1 VLAQIADNLQRNYFA
16 CGNLSLLILH
26 FRLFQWRLSTPY
38 RLAPRAAARLVS
50 PLVQPWLLCEHE
62 LVWPNII
69 MICEPS
75 YTSCNS
81 RWSVN
86 CIQCAHSLP
95 HILCG
100 SERTELCFH
109 VGVVTLATAMQ
120 VAATVAAHGNSV
132 SVGMCQG
139 YSAVLLPQ
147 LQQDGS
153 QLMVTDDEAS
163 WIGKDLLTK

>member
-1 VLAQIADNLQRNYFA
+1 
-16 CGNLSLLILH
+16 
-26 FRLFQWRLSTPY
+26 
-38 RLAPRAAARLVS
+38 
-50 PLVQPWLLCEHE
+50 
-62 LVWPNII
+62 
-69 MICEPS
+69 
-75 YTSCNS
+75 
-81 RWSVN
+81 
-86 CIQCAHSLP
+86 
-95 HILCG
+95 
-100 SERTELCFH
+100 
-109 VGVVTLATAMQ
+109 MQ

>member
-1 VLAQIADNLQRNYFA
+1 V
-16 CGNLSLLILH
+16 
-26 FRLFQWRLSTPY
+26 
-38 RLAPRAAARLVS
+38 
-50 PLVQPWLLCEHE
+50 
-62 LVWPNII
+62 
-69 MICEPS
+69 
-75 YTSCNS
+75 
-81 RWSVN
+81 
-86 CIQCAHSLP
+86 
-95 HILCG
+95 HILYPTFFAG
-100 SERTELCFH
+100 VKEEHSCFH
-109 VGVVTLATAMQ
+109 AGVVTLATAMQ